1 MAGGIEASQAEL
13 ALGRL
18 GLRFVSRET
27 EARYR
32 EWHARE
38 AMSFMRITYVATII
52 VVLPAALAATWF
64 GAREVFGQVACWV
77 LGLVAPIMVAGMV
90 CTYRPWIPRW
100 MGVISIVSNA
110 VAGCVFVVLAF
121 DVMHRPDFAMAATV
135 MSGFIAFSVLRLH
148 VAEAI
153 LAALPYFVIH
163 GVLMARSDEEFG
175 NVAAYTS
182 FDLIALAIGMV
193 VAWTIGR
200 TSRESYRQSRTIEAQ
215 QQLIDRERDRAA
227 ELRERELERVSEE
240 VRRQVA
246 ERSRELS
253 EALGKLSHGRVAVE
267 AERMIDGRYRIVRR
281 LGAGGMGVVY
291 EVERSG
297 DQRRLAL
304 KTLRGRASPDTMARL
319 AREAH
324 IAAQLDHP
332 NLVPVLD
339 IGIADGGLFLVMP
352 LIGGGSLEQQR
363 ARFGDA
369 LWATPLLGSIVAG
382 LAALHERGILHRD
395 LKPGNILLA
404 DGVPAIADFGL
415 ASVSID
421 PHADTLASSAAHADT
436 AAPLTRAGD
445 LMGTPA
451 YMAPELAAGASSASP
466 ASDVFAFGVIAHE
479 LLLGCRPFAEPVV
492 FARAEGR
499 VVPPLKL
506 DGIPDLV
513 ARSLELEPAKRP
525 TAVEL
530 ATALRVTG

>member
-1 MAGGIEASQAEL
+1 MVGKVERSQAEL
-13 ALGRL
+13 ALDRL

-32 EWHARE
+32 AWHARE
-38 AMSFMRITYVATII
+38 AMPFMRLTYLATILF
-52 VVLPAALAATWF
+52 VLPAALTATWF
-64 GAREVFGQVACWV
+64 AAPEVFGQVAWWV
-77 LGLVAPIMVAGMV
+77 LGGLAPIMVAGFI
-90 CTYRPWIPRW
+90 CTYRPWMPRW

-110 VAGCVFVVLAF
+110 IGGVMFVVLTF
-121 DVMHRPDFAMAATV
+121 DVIHRPDFAMASTV
-135 MSGFIAFSVLRLH
+135 ITGFIAFSVLRLH
-148 VAEAI
+148 VGGAL
-153 LAALPYFVIH
+153 LAALPYFVTH
-163 GVLMARSDEEFG
+163 EVLMARSDEAFG

-182 FDLIALAIGMV
+182 LDLIALAIGTL

-227 ELRERELERVSEE
+227 DLRERELERVSEE

-253 EALGKLSHGRVAVE
+253 EALGKLSHGRVAIE
-267 AERMIDGRYRIVRR
+267 ADRMIDGRYRIVRR

-319 AREAH
+319 AREAE

-339 IGIADGGLFLVMP
+339 IGIAEGGLFLVMP

-369 LWATPLLGSIVAG
+369 SWATPLLGSIVAG

-404 DGVPAIADFGL
+404 DGVPQIADFGL
-415 ASVSID
+415 ASASID
-421 PHADTLASSAAHADT
+421 PHSDTLASSAAHADT

-445 LMGTPA
+445 LMGTPG

-466 ASDVFAFGVIAHE
+466 ASDVFAFGVIAYE
-479 LLLGCRPFAEPVV
+479 LLLGRAPFAEPVV

-499 VVPPLKL
+499 VVPPLAR

-513 ARSLELEPAKRP
+513 ARSLELDPAKRP

-530 ATALRVTG
+530 ATALR